1 MLVALGFSPLCT
13 PTGFHATMT
22 FLDILAIL
30 LVLSALFGFINHNY
44 LKLPHTIGLVAIALT
59 ASLAVVAVEAAAPQL
74 GIARVVRSVLEPI
87 DFRKVMLDGFLSA
100 LLFAGAV
107 HANLAEMTRRGEAI
121 IMMATMSVLIST
133 AAAGCLM
140 WAAAHAAGYDLPFVW
155 ALLFGAL
162 ISPTDPVAVLGVLK
176 RVNLPAGLKAK
187 MSGESLLNDGVGVVL
202 FMLLLAVVARGAD
215 GGAAAGAGVSAADIG
230 MLFLREA
237 GGGAALGFVAGFAAF
252 GVLRGID
259 EHNIEIMI
267 TLALVASV
275 YSLGQRLHVSGPIA
289 IVIAGLIIG
298 NPGARLAMSD
308 NTRERV
314 FQFWDLVDEILNSV
328 LFLLIGLQVLV
339 LSAAFGHAW
348 LAIAAIP
355 IVLLARFISVGVPLG
370 LLSLGSPLTPGS
382 IPILTWG
389 GLRGGIS
396 VALALALPDSPY
408 KNAILTSTYAVVVF
422 SILAQG
428 LTMEGF
434 ARWMFSP
441 RKKKA
446 GDKGT
451 GDKRTAPSHSQ
462 RIVSTGEGDDVAVRL
477 HKRVRRHGKRHK

>member
-1 MLVALGFSPLCT
+1 
-13 PTGFHATMT
+13 MT
-22 FLDILAIL
+22 FIDILAIL

-59 ASLAVVAVEAAAPQL
+59 ASLAVVAAEAVAPQL
-74 GIARVVRSVLEPI
+74 GIAKAVRAVLEPI

-107 HANLAEMTRRGEAI
+107 HSDLAEMTRRGEAI
-121 IMMATMSVLIST
+121 VLMATMSVLIST
-133 AAAGCLM
+133 VAAGCLM
-140 WAAAHAAGYDLPFVW
+140 WAACHAAGYDLPFVW

-176 RVNLPAGLKAK
+176 RVSLPAGLKAK

-202 FMLLLAVVARGAD
+202 FMLLLAVVAKQAD
-215 GGAAAGAGVSAADIG
+215 GGAGVGVSPADIG

-237 GGGAALGFVAGFAAF
+237 GGGALLGFVAGFAAF

-267 TLALVASV
+267 TLALVAGT
-275 YSLGQRLHVSGPIA
+275 YALGQRLHVSGPIA
-289 IVIAGLIIG
+289 VVIAGLIIG

-339 LSAAFGHAW
+339 LSPAFGHLW

-370 LLSLGSPLTPGS
+370 LLSLGSPLTKGS

-408 KNAILTSTYAVVVF
+408 KDAILTSTYAVVVF

-434 ARWMFSP
+434 ARRMLSP
-441 RKKKA
+441 RKA
-446 GDKGT
+446 PGGRGT
-451 GDKRTAPSHSQ
+451 PPGGRGPAPSRQPRSL
-462 RIVSTGEGDDVAVRL
+462 STGGGDDVAVRL
-477 HKRVRRHGKRHK
+477 HKRVRRHGKHHK